1 MKKTRRRF
9 DADFKTTVALE
20 ALKGK
25 ETLQQLGQ
33 RFELHPNQIA
43 LWKQIL
49 VKNSASLSDSK
60 HPKAELTPD
69 ILELHKKIDVLEK
82 EKEILK
88 EKINLLRTK
97 MDFRSL
103 LERNGKL
110 SVRKQCELLDI
121 NRSSVYY
128 KSKRTADGKS

>member
-1 MKKTRRRF
+1 MKQKRRRF
-9 DADFKTTVALE
+9 DADFKATVALE

-49 VKNSASLSDSK
+49 AKNFASLSDNK
-60 HPKAELTPD
+60 HSKAELTPD
-69 ILELHKKIDVLEK
+69 ILELHEKINVLEK

-88 EKINLLRTK
+88 EKINLHRTK

-103 LERNGKL
+103 LEKNGKL

-128 KSKRTADGKS
+128 KSKRTVDGKS

>member
-1 MKKTRRRF
+1 MKQKRRRF
-9 DADFKTTVALE
+9 DADFKATVALE

-49 VKNSASLSDSK
+49 AKNFASLSDSK
-60 HPKAELTPD
+60 HSKANLTPD
-69 ILELHKKIDVLEK
+69 VLELHEKIAVLEK
-82 EKEILK
+82 EKEVLK
-88 EKINLLRTK
+88 GKIKPLRTK
-97 MDFRSL
+97 IDFRLL
-103 LERNGKL
+103 LEKNGRL

-128 KSKRTADGKS
+128 KSKGKDNDKI

>member
-9 DADFKTTVALE
+9 DADFKATVALE

-33 RFELHPNQIA
+33 RFELHPIQIA
-43 LWKQIL
+43 SWKQIL
-49 VKNSASLSDSK
+49 VKNSASLFDSN
-60 HPKAELTPD
+60 HPKTELTPD